1 MEIVKNES
9 MIQLLTYV
17 ENSRFMLYVYGTI
30 EEEEITNMLG
40 YKLSKN

>member
-1 MEIVKNES
+1 MVIVKNES

-30 EEEEITNMLG
+30 EKEKITIMLS